1 MVTVWWRGDRIPA
14 GVGKDPIFF
23 CKGGPL
29 LSPRPFVCFWY
40 NYLIFLLN
48 VYCSAILGNSIDI
61 HTGGVDLKFPHHD
74 NELAQSEV
82 SLKTTCITL
91 YKLQNVV
98 NTSCCRSQGI
108 DPQIYVAQHSK
119 IAHYGKIFFVH
130 DSIFRWMVVSS
141 TLDIK
146 SEGRWFQ
153 MLHKKHL
160 WRQNHNDKPVRVH
173 RIFSRPGSVKSWVP
187 NFKIRTVNWSLRQE
201 E

>member
-1 MVTVWWRGDRIPA
+1 MLN
-14 GVGKDPIFF
+14 F
-23 CKGGPL
+23 C
-29 LSPRPFVCFWY
+29 
-40 NYLIFLLN
+40 
-48 VYCSAILGNSIDI
+48 CSAILGNSIDI

-119 IAHYGKIFFVH
+119 IAHYGKIFFLH

-201 E
+201 EW